1 MLNADIKTIEFNS
14 QFKKALDLLEY
25 STQNVFITGKAGTG
39 KSTLLNYFRE
49 TTKKRAVV
57 LAPTGV
63 AALNVQGQTIHSF
76 FGFKPDI
83 TLDKIKKKRGKNAAK
98 SIYKN
103 IDTIVIDE
111 ISMVRADLLDYVD
124 RFMRLNGR
132 TNDFPFGG
140 VQMVF
145 IGDLYQLPPIVTSQE
160 QEIFKARYASPYF
173 FEARALENFPMQ
185 FIELEKVYR
194 QKDAH
199 FIDILN
205 AVRNNT
211 ISQESLALLNQ
222 RVDLAFEADPHE
234 FTIHLTATNQQAK
247 AINEQHL
254 ERLKGKVFSCRGHIE
269 GDFNISSP
277 PTHTDLSLKK
287 DAQVMMLN
295 NDISGRWVNGSI
307 GKIID
312 IVSEEE
318 GKDTLVVKLNNG
330 AVVEVTPFTWELF
343 RYTYDEKSETLKSE
357 TVGSFTQYP
366 LTLAWAVT
374 IHKSQGKTF
383 DKVILDIGRGTFAYG
398 QMYVALSR
406 CTSLEGIILK
416 QPVQK
421 RHILMDWR
429 IVNFVTQYQY
439 QISEK
444 AFSIE
449 KKIDLIQEAIVQR
462 KKLEIVYLKASDEK
476 SRRIIAPSYVG
487 EMTYSGKKYV
497 GVSGFDSALQE
508 ERNFRVDRILE
519 ISTDITYEENAG

>member
-1 MLNADIKTIEFNS
+1 MYIPQNLEFNEA
-14 QFKKALDLLEY
+14 FKKALHLIEFE
-25 STQNVFITGKAGTG
+25 NENIFITGKAGTG

-49 TTKKRAVV
+49 TTKKKIVV

-76 FGFKPDI
+76 FGFKPGI
-83 TLDKIKKKRGKNAAK
+83 TYDKIKKKRYGKNSK
-98 SIYKN
+98 KNIYKN

-124 RFMRLNGR
+124 RFMRLNGISP
-132 TNDFPFGG
+132 DVAFGG

-145 IGDLYQLPPIVTSQE
+145 IGDLYQLPPIVNSAE
-160 QEIFKARYASPYF
+160 QEMFKALYASPYF
-173 FEARALENFPMQ
+173 FEANVFKHFPMQ

-211 ISQESLALLNQ
+211 ITQESLKLLNERFQ
-222 RVDLAFEADPHE
+222 PSFEPEPHE
-234 FTIHLTATNQQAK
+234 FTIHLTTTNQQAK
-247 AINEQHL
+247 TINERHL
-254 ERLKGKVFSCRGHIE
+254 DKLKGRVFSCRGHIE
-269 GDFNISSP
+269 GDFDISAP
-277 PTHTDLSLKK
+277 PTHTELSLKK
-287 DAQVMMLN
+287 DAQIMMLN
-295 NDISGRWVNGSI
+295 NDPSGRWVNGSI

-312 IVSEEE
+312 IVSEEGE
-318 GKDTLVVKLNNG
+318 KDTLVVMLNNK

-343 RYTYDEKSETLKSE
+343 KYMYDEKSEALRSE
-357 TVGSFTQYP
+357 TIGSFTQYP

-383 DKVILDIGRGTFAYG
+383 EKVILDIGNGTFAHG

-406 CTSLEGIILK
+406 CTSLEGLILR

-429 IVNFVTQYQY
+429 IVNFVTQFQY
-439 QISEK
+439 HISEK
-444 AFSIE
+444 KFPIE
-449 KKIDLIQEAIVQR
+449 KKIDLIQEAIVQKR
-462 KKLEIVYLKASDEK
+462 KLEIVYLKASDEK
-476 SRRIIAPSYVG
+476 SKRIITPSYVG
-487 EMTYSGKKYV
+487 EMTYSGKKYI
-497 GVSGFDSALQE
+497 GVAGFDAALQE

-519 ISTDITYEENAG
+519 ISGAIIYEENAG